1 MRPRVEEARCSTMTL
16 AGWSDSAF
24 GDQTSEGRCRLGCV
38 IGPVSSTFRGPRH
51 TLQWPSKFAKKL
63 MKSSPWGEVYASCE
77 MIGHVALRR
86 NPLPPCVGA
95 STGMAGKEDCGDLS
109 AHLRR
114 GVSRAQ
120 FCWGIQRALG
130 NVEPGNVFWFPGS
143 ENPGGG
149 LIEVESDVSAFSRLL
164 QSGLFSPGALRS
176 LRVVAFKEN
185 GRGWCI
191 RIFLFVRCCFIR
203 SVLSNSLRARNPF

>member
-1 MRPRVEEARCSTMTL
+1 
-16 AGWSDSAF
+16 
-24 GDQTSEGRCRLGCV
+24 
-38 IGPVSSTFRGPRH
+38 
-51 TLQWPSKFAKKL
+51 

-164 QSGLFSPGALRS
+164 
-176 LRVVAFKEN
+176 
-185 GRGWCI
+185 
-191 RIFLFVRCCFIR
+191 
-203 SVLSNSLRARNPF
+203 